1 MAKKRDVPVHG
12 RKSARFHRARKK
24 RYLVVAGGA
33 VTEKQ
38 YFKRLASIYDV
49 VIEYQ
54 QKNESPEHLAD
65 FACTLKKE
73 DERDISTDCYEKIW
87 VVVDV
92 DDFHGHSQA
101 TKICKDN
108 GIELIISNPCLEVW
122 LLDHVSVCPPSFTLT
137 STVESAAAK
146 AGIVGGNRNKYVN
159 VELIDSE
166 HLDAAI
172 RNAERHNT
180 AGNRQGRNTLAP
192 HHEQEYAP
200 WTDMPKVIEVLQQA
214 SDNSK

>member
-1 MAKKRDVPVHG
+1 MSKKRNTPAHG
-12 RKSARFHRARKK
+12 RQIARSRRPRKK
-24 RYLVVAGGA
+24 RFLVVAGGA
-33 VTEKQ
+33 VTERQ
-38 YFKRLASIYDV
+38 YFKQLESIYDV
-49 VIEYQ
+49 VIDYQ

-73 DERDISTDCYEKIW
+73 GERDISTDCYENIW

-92 DDFHGHSQA
+92 DDFHDHSKA
-101 TKICKDN
+101 EKICKDN
-108 GIELIISNPCLEVW
+108 GIELIISNPCFEVW

-200 WTDMPKVIEVLQQA
+200 WTDMPKVIETLKSNKQ
-214 SDNSK
+214 S